1 MLDRISACW
10 IANKKRDRRANADPS
25 GENSDNKS
33 RVRQPG
39 PTMETTMDQDPVY
52 HGTTIPA
59 KSELPK
65 LIRINV
71 LASILNT
78 TVPAVHIMKSRS
90 PHLLPPRV
98 ILPGRKCLLWDISV
112 VMDWISRH
120 QAPETEAPTLS
131 SHKQEIDPEPEDPI
145 HKKKKEGPYGSTK
158 QKRIE
163 LRRRHI
169 EGGVKDKLLAG
180 NGGNR

>member
-1 MLDRISACW
+1 MLDNP
-10 IANKKRDRRANADPS
+10 NKKGTDASTPIPQVKIQTD
-25 GENSDNKS
+25 KS

-39 PTMETTMDQDPVY
+39 PTMETTMNQEQVY
-52 HGTTIPA
+52 HGSTTPS

-71 LASILNT
+71 LASILST
-78 TVPAVHIMKSRS
+78 TVPAVHIMNSRS

-98 ILPGRKCLLWDISV
+98 ILPGRKCLLWDLSV

-120 QAPETEAPTLS
+120 QITETSTPTKHEVETNQGKPS
-131 SHKQEIDPEPEDPI
+131 

-158 QKRIE
+158 QKRVE

-169 EGGVKDKLLAG
+169 EGGTK
-180 NGGNR
+180 